1 MNFLKL
7 ANKKFLIF
15 LLFIIYGCSE
25 PEYYLFDGREG
36 RLEDF
41 NGKWLIINYWADWC
55 PPCIKEMP
63 ELSAF
68 YESNKDEVLVLAF
81 NFDELEGSDLKEQ
94 ILRFKVE
101 IPSLLTNPKELYG
114 WQPPEN
120 LPATYLIG
128 PQGIFRESVIG
139 PQTQESLEKLL
150 DKNKRL

>member
-1 MNFLKL
+1 MNFLKS

-81 NFDELEGSDLKEQ
+81 NFDELEGSELKEQ

-114 WQPPEN
+114 WQPPEI
-120 LPATYLIG
+120 LPATYIIG
-128 PQGIFRESVIG
+128 PQGTLRESVIG
-139 PQTQESLEKLL
+139 PQTQDSLEKLL
-150 DKNKRL
+150 EKNKRL

>member
-1 MNFLKL
+1 MNFLKS

-81 NFDELEGSDLKEQ
+81 NFDELEGSELKEQ
-94 ILRFKVE
+94 ILRFKVK

-128 PQGIFRESVIG
+128 PRGILRESVIG

-150 DKNKRL
+150 EKNKRL

>member
-1 MNFLKL
+1 MNFLKS

-81 NFDELEGSDLKEQ
+81 NFDELEGSELKEQ

-114 WQPPEN
+114 WQPPEI
-120 LPATYLIG
+120 LPATYIIG
-128 PQGIFRESVIG
+128 PQGTLRESVIG

-150 DKNKRL
+150 EKNKRL